1 MPATEDAPIGD
12 AERDATVTLLHA
24 HMAAG
29 HIDRTQLNE
38 RLVWV
43 RSATT
48 QNELDA
54 VTEHLPQLPANAI
67 AAAEGRDTRPPWRR
81 VMLWMIALTPAL
93 FLLIFIGWS
102 FWWVFF
108 VVWAGLFVLVYRAD
122 RTAEA
127 KATQ

>member
-1 MPATEDAPIGD
+1 MPATDDTVIGD
-12 AERDATVTLLHA
+12 TERDATVTLLHA
-24 HMAAG
+24 HLAAG
-29 HIDRTQLNE
+29 HIDRAQLNE

-54 VTEHLPQLPANAI
+54 VTEHLPPLPASAI
-67 AAAEGRDTRPPWRR
+67 AAAEGKDTRPPWRR

-108 VVWAGLFVLVYRAD
+108 IVWGGLFYLVYRAD
-122 RTAEA
+122 RAAEA
-127 KATQ
+127 RTP